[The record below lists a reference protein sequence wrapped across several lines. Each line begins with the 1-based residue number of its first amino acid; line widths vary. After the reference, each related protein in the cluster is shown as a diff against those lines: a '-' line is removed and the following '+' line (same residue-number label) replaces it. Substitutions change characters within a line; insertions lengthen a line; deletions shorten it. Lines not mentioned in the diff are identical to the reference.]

1 MNNQERQALIQAS
14 WQLHAQIEASYLAD
28 PAAKGSAEWS
38 EKHRLLLADMA
49 IHLLQS
55 ALKPGDLDTARLAQ
69 NLYAILVVADDF
81 LPESGM
87 KNFSQELLLRT
98 AALSQTEVVSPDN

>member
-1 MNNQERQALIQAS
+1 MNNQERQALMKTS
-14 WQLHAQIEASYLAD
+14 WQLHTVVENSYLAD
-28 PAAKGSAEWS
+28 PATKGSAEWL

-55 ALKPGDLDTARLAQ
+55 AIKPGDLDTARLAQ

-81 LPESGM
+81 LPGSGM
-87 KNFSQELLLRT
+87 KNFSQDLLLKT
-98 AALSQTEVVSPDN
+98 ATRL